1 MVDVGMTT
9 ACALAGAGIG
19 AAWPF
24 CASAFL
30 EWKYADTTRRWG
42 KKLADLEKWV
52 REHDGALPDEAA
64 DGDEGVLGVWVA
76 AQPQRKLLG
85 YMTEA
90 EHAALCA
97 LGVPVDKVPGR
108 LTTDEARREAGFDL
122 KPTRKLVFG
131 MAFGFLAACGAA
143 SLLVGPEAVAWA
155 VMMALFLVCAYT
167 DAKSKHTSWQMWI
180 VLDVAAVLYQAAFNG
195 LGRNGL
201 LGGIA
206 AAAVGAAIFFLAD
219 VVCKLL
225 ARRRAKKA
233 AQTGA
238 PAPAAAIAPVG
249 FGDYMLIVP
258 ILIACGMAGGLS
270 ALVVS
275 MLAMLAW
282 AAVGFFRYTVTLKSS
297 FPMAPFLAV
306 GFAAGLIVSAFD

>member
-1 MVDVGMTT
+1 MTA
-9 ACALAGAGIG
+9 ACSLAGAGIG

-30 EWKYADTTRRWG
+30 EWKYEDTARRWG
-42 KKLADLEKWV
+42 KRLEALEKWV
-52 REHDGALPDEAA
+52 VEHHGELPDENA
-64 DGDEGVLGVWVA
+64 DGDEGVLGVWVS

-90 EHAALCA
+90 EQAALVE
-97 LGVPVDKVPGR
+97 LGVPVDKIPGK
-108 LTTDEARREAGFDL
+108 LTTDAERRANGFDL
-122 KPTRKLVFG
+122 RPTRKLVFG
-131 MAFGFLAACGAA
+131 MALGFLAACGAA
-143 SLLVGPEAVAWA
+143 SLLVGPKAIAWG

-180 VLDVAAVLYQAAFNG
+180 VLDAAAVLYQAAFNG
-195 LGRNGL
+195 FGWSGL
-201 LGGIA
+201 LGGLA
-206 AAAVGAAIFFLAD
+206 AAAVGSAIFFVSDGL
-219 VVCKLL
+219 CKLL

-233 AQTGA
+233 SQDGK
-238 PAPAAAIAPVG
+238 PAPSVTVAPIG
-249 FGDYMLIVP
+249 FGDYMLIIP

-275 MLAMLAW
+275 MVAMLAW

-297 FPMAPFLAV
+297 FPMAPFLAI